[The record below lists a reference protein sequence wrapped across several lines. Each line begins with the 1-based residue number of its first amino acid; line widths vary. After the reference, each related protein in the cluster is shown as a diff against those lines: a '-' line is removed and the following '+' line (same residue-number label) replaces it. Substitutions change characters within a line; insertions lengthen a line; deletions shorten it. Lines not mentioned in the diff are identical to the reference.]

1 VLVMEVGLQEIA
13 AFAPLVRSNVLEEGE
28 RMKWKMDWIVKQVEP
43 VVVLKDPAENSL
55 IVAK

>member
-1 VLVMEVGLQEIA
+1 MEVGLQEIA